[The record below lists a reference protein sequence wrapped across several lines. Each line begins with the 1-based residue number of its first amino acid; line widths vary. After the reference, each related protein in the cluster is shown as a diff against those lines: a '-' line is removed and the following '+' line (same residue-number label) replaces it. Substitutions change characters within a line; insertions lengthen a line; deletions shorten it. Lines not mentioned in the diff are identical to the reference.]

1 MHATFYRIDN
11 FPPNK
16 TYKMPKKYMTRYST
30 SLSRKCKSKVQHTP
44 PHYCLNGFYQ
54 KVRNEFDWG
63 CVENGGLN
71 ALLVGMCIGVTP
83 KKCLLEV
90 SHEISNFWIYTLFW
104 IYIQ

>member
-1 MHATFYRIDN
+1 
-11 FPPNK
+11 
-16 TYKMPKKYMTRYST
+16 MPKMYMTRCST
-30 SLSRKCKSKVQHTP
+30 SLSGKCKSKVQHTP
-44 PHYCLNGFYQ
+44 PHSCLNGFYQ

-90 SHEISNFWIYTLFW
+90 SHEISKRTVMWPLISLLD
-104 IYIQ
+104 ILKEMK